1 MASLPDFPPFNVHE
15 DANAGPRWKK
25 WLTRFERLLCG
36 LNITADKRKT
46 ALLLHYA
53 GPDVDDIY
61 DTLPTATGSNEDYRA
76 VVEKLNQYFSP
87 QTNVAFEVFNF
98 RQAKQKP
105 DESLDSYHTRLRHL
119 SQTCEFSDPAKEI
132 KDHIISTCTSNS
144 LRRRAL
150 RDNLDL
156 PNLLKTGRAIEIS
169 ERQARQ
175 VEQQEFSNVNSLRD
189 GIPQHPNK
197 EATGRPRSR
206 FENPRLRN
214 FRDAEPSRGKETCR
228 NCGGTYPH
236 IRVCPARGKDCKSCG
251 KVGHFARVCRTNPP
265 SSQHVQNVTHTPP
278 QPPPDSD
285 SEPDYVFTI
294 ANLSGQP
301 TTPKCYVNIAGHSVP
316 VMIDSGA
323 SVNILDDVTYNKITH
338 NKGIRLQK
346 TNHKIYSYGS
356 SRPLPIKG
364 TIITNISTD
373 SKHLSGPFHVVG
385 GNSGNLLS
393 CTTACQL
400 DLLKITINNNT
411 YHSPSTTEYPPEFE
425 CLFSGI
431 GKLRGKTVKLHIDPD
446 VSPKQQPHRRIP
458 FHVRSDVEKELQR
471 LEDLDIIEKVDG
483 PTPWISPI
491 VVVPKKSGE
500 VRICIDMREA
510 NRAVKREKHLMPT
523 IDDLVADL
531 NGATVFT
538 TLDLSS
544 GYHQLELAEESRHI
558 TTFSTHLGL
567 RRYKRLLFGINAAS
581 EIFQNTIE
589 ELLTGLPGCKNISD
603 DIIVFGKDQAT
614 HDANLHQVLDRL
626 KSHNLRLNKAKCHF
640 SKSEVMFYGHIFS
653 ADGLRPD
660 QRKVEAIQLA
670 TPPRNPSEVKSLL
683 GMAQYLSRYIPGYAN
698 ITAPLRALTKE
709 DVPWQW
715 KKAEQAALDR
725 LKQALTGNQV
735 MSYFDPHQTTQ
746 VIVDASPVGL
756 GALLVQNDKVI
767 CYASRV
773 LSDVET
779 RYSQTEKEMLAVVW
793 AVEHFHLYLYG
804 APFTILTDHQPLL
817 GIFRS
822 HKPTS
827 ARIDRWKLRLMPYN
841 YHLVYQPG
849 KDEKNPADFLSR
861 HPNSSEAQRECAD
874 EEYINYIC
882 ANAIPTAMTLQEI
895 QLETSVDETM
905 QMVIQAIETN
915 NWSNPPL
922 PEYKKVSD
930 ELLVHKGLVL
940 RGNRIVMPTSL
951 RRRTVNL
958 AHIGHQGIVKT
969 KRLLRSKVWFP
980 NIDKMVEETIQN
992 CLPCQAATSGNHPPP
1007 DPLHMTHLPSAPWK
1021 EVATDFLGPFP
1032 TGEYLLVVI
1041 DEFSRFPEVEVLTT
1055 VSAKAVLPKLDAIFS
1070 RQGIPDVLKSDNGP
1084 PFNGTEFESYAKHCG
1099 FTHRKITPYWPQANG
1114 EAERFMRT
1122 LQKSIRAA
1130 IIEKRNWKQAMNQ
1143 FLLNYRATP
1152 HSTTSISPSE
1162 SLNSRKIKTMLPEMP
1177 STSKPQQKSMAER
1190 DAQKKDQMKS
1200 CADNSRGA
1208 KENCLQP
1215 GDIVLLKQP
1224 KKNKLTAPYNPE
1236 PFVVEKKK
1244 GTMVTAKN
1252 DSKTVTRNS
1261 SQFKVIS
1268 SKAAKHDDK
1277 KVEPKVA
1284 QSSKTGEEKAPQRR
1298 PKRNPKQPARFAD
1311 YT

>member
-1 MASLPDFPPFNVHE
+1 MASLPAFPPFNVHE
-15 DANAGPRWKK
+15 DSNAGPRWEK

-61 DTLPTATGSNEDYRA
+61 DTLPTSSNEDYKT

-132 KDHIISTCTSNS
+132 KDHIILTCTSNS

-156 PNLLKTGRAIEIS
+156 PHLMKTGRAIELS
-169 ERQARQ
+169 EKQASQ
-175 VEQQEFSNVNSLRD
+175 VEQQEFSSVNSVRH
-189 GIPQHPNK
+189 GNIQQPNT
-197 EATGRPRSR
+197 EATGSPRSR
-206 FENPRLRN
+206 FENQRLRN
-214 FRDAEPSRGKETCR
+214 FRGAERETCG

-251 KVGHFARVCRTNPP
+251 KIGHFARVCRTKPP
-265 SSQHVQNVTHTPP
+265 SSQHVKNVTHTRP
-278 QPPPDSD
+278 QSPPDSD
-285 SEPDYVFTI
+285 SEPDYAFTI
-294 ANLSGQP
+294 ANLSGPP
-301 TTPKCYVNIAGHSVP
+301 TSPKCHVNIAGHSVS

-323 SVNILDDVTYNKITH
+323 SVNILADATFNKITR
-338 NKGIRLQK
+338 NKGISLEQ

-356 SRPLPIKG
+356 LRPLPLKGVIK
-364 TIITNISTD
+364 TNISTD
-373 SKHLSGPFHVVG
+373 SKHLSAQFHVVH
-385 GNSGNLLS
+385 GNPGNLLS
-393 CTTACQL
+393 YTTACQL
-400 DLLKITINNNT
+400 NLLKVTINST
-411 YHSPSTTEYPPEFE
+411 THHIPSTNQYPPEFA

-431 GKLRGKTVKLHIDPD
+431 GKLTGKTVKLHIDPD
-446 VSPKQQPHRRIP
+446 VSPKQQPHCRIP
-458 FHVRSDVEKELQR
+458 FHVRSDVEKELKR
-471 LEDLDIIEKVDG
+471 LEELDIIEKVDG

-510 NRAVKREKHLMPT
+510 NQAVKREKHLMPT

-531 NGATVFT
+531 NGAAVFT

-603 DIIVFGKDQAT
+603 DIIVFGKDQAN
-614 HDANLHQVLDRL
+614 HDANIRQVLERL
-626 KSHNLRLNKAKCHF
+626 KSHNLRLNKEKCHF

-653 ADGLRPD
+653 AEGLRPD
-660 QRKVEAIQLA
+660 HKKVEAIQNA
-670 TPPRNPSEVKSLL
+670 TPPRSSSEVKSLL
-683 GMAQYLSRYIPGYAN
+683 GMAQYLSRYIPGYAD
-698 ITAPLRALTKE
+698 ITAPLRALTK
-709 DVPWQW
+709 DDATW
-715 KKAEQAALDR
+715 KWEEIEQAALDK
-725 LKQALTGNQV
+725 LKKAFTDNQV
-735 MSYFDPHQTTQ
+735 MSYFDPHQATE

-804 APFTILTDHQPLL
+804 AQFTIITDHQPLI

-822 HKPTS
+822 HKATS

-841 YHLVYQPG
+841 YHLVYKPG
-849 KDEKNPADFLSR
+849 KDEKTPADFLSR
-861 HPNSSEAQRECAD
+861 HPNCSEPQPESVA
-874 EEYINYIC
+874 EEYVNYVC
-882 ANAIPTAMTLQEI
+882 ANAVPTAMTLQEI
-895 QLETSVDETM
+895 QLETSVDDTM

-915 NWSNPPL
+915 NWSDL
-922 PEYKKVSD
+922 STTEYKKVSD
-930 ELLVHKGLVL
+930 ELSVHKGIIL
-940 RGNRIVMPTSL
+940 RGHRIVMPTSL
-951 RRRTVNL
+951 RRRTIHL
-958 AHIGHQGIVKT
+958 AHIDHQGIIKT

-1007 DPLHMTHLPSAPWK
+1007 EPLKMTQLPSAPWK
-1021 EVATDFLGPFP
+1021 EVAMDFLGPFP

-1041 DEFSRFPEVEVLTT
+1041 DAFSRFPEVEVLTT

-1070 RQGIPDVLKSDNGP
+1070 RQGFPEVLKSDNGP
-1084 PFNGTEFESYAKHCG
+1084 PFNGAEFESYAKHCG

-1122 LQKSIRAA
+1122 LQKCIRAA
-1130 IIEKRNWKQAMNQ
+1130 IIEKKNWKQAMNQ

-1152 HSTTSISPSE
+1152 HSTTNISPSE
-1162 SLNSRKIKTMLPEMP
+1162 SLNNRKIKTMLPEMP
-1177 STSKPQQKSMAER
+1177 STSKPEQKAMAGY
-1190 DAQKKDQMKS
+1190 DARKKEQMKS
-1200 CADNSRGA
+1200 CADNRRGA
-1208 KENCLQP
+1208 KESCIKP
-1215 GDIVLLKQP
+1215 GDTVLLKQP
-1224 KKNKLTAPYNPE
+1224 KENKFSAPYNPQS
-1236 PFVVEKKK
+1236 FVVEKKK

-1252 DSKTVTRNS
+1252 DSKVVTRNS

-1268 SKAAKHDDK
+1268 TKSAKHDDK
-1277 KVEPKVA
+1277 EVEPKVPRPSNP
-1284 QSSKTGEEKAPQRR
+1284 QEQKTLQQR
-1298 PKRNPKQPARFAD
+1298 PKRNVRQPARFAD
-1311 YT
+1311 YVNYEPM